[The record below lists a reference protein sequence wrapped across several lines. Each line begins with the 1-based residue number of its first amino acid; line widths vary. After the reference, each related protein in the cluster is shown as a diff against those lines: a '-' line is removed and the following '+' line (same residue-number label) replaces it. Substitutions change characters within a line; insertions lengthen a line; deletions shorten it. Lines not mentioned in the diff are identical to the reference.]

1 MKSFIIIALIFFLL
15 PGCALIKKDRA
26 IKHNGLSRSDFNLP
40 LIFYPASNNESRSL
54 VIFLSGDGGW
64 LEFED
69 KLSLKFAEEGNQT
82 IGFNSRSYFW
92 DRKTPGKTATD
103 LTRLIGKYAR
113 IYHAKT
119 IILCGYSFGADVVPF
134 IFNRMPPRLRSKI
147 QALVMMS
154 PFSTTDFKVHTSDLL
169 NIAADNRPF
178 KVIEEVNKVN
188 IPIFCFYGAEEDL
201 KSLAELDKKNFT
213 LKLVPGSHQYI
224 DSAYIDILK
233 SINLAKQLR

>member
-1 MKSFIIIALIFFLL
+1 MKFFIIIALTFFLL
-15 PGCALIKKDRA
+15 SGCALIKKDRA

-40 LIFYPASNNESRSL
+40 LVFYPAKNSESRSL

-69 KLSLKFAEEGNQT
+69 KLSLTLAADGNQT

-92 DRKTPGKTATD
+92 DRKTPGKTAAD
-103 LTRLIGKYAR
+103 LSRLVGKYAR

-119 IILCGYSFGADVVPF
+119 IILCGYSFGADVIPF
-134 IFNRMPPRLRSKI
+134 IFNRMPPRLRSKVP
-147 QALVMMS
+147 ALVMMS

-178 KVIEEVNKVN
+178 KVTEEVAKVN
-188 IPIFCFYGAEEDL
+188 IPIICFYGAEEEPKSIADL
-201 KSLAELDKKNFT
+201 SKKNFT
-213 LKLVPGSHQYI
+213 VKLIPGNHQYI
-224 DSAYIDILK
+224 DSAYTDILK
-233 SINLAKQLR
+233 SINLIKQ